1 MTTVKIEQQPA
12 VWNNYEKIL
21 FRFFFIYF
29 LLQTVPLDWRYYR
42 GIFSINWLDLKYGD
56 IFFITRYFPSFSSA
70 TGSFV
75 EWIFIAAIAAIGAFI
90 WTKKDKPNT
99 DYSILYY
106 WLRVILRYR
115 LAIGIIGYGFIKFFP
130 LQAPFPS
137 ISNLNT
143 NYGDFTDWKIFSLS
157 LGIVPNY
164 QSFLGGVELLA
175 GLLLFFRRTASV
187 GALFVLV
194 FTGNVFISNL
204 AYTGGEYV
212 YSFYLIS
219 LALFVFAY
227 DAQRIYNLVSL
238 GKPTVPNLYHPVFP
252 DKQENVRLALKITII
267 FFFVF
272 VYGFKTYKGYKNDPY
287 QFPKSAGIAGA
298 AGIYNVASF
307 KLNQQVLEYSATNPL
322 RWKDVVFEKWA
333 TISIRSSRPVI
344 LDSTNYE
351 QISYKDEDRDYELSG
366 SGGRHYYSYTI
377 DSQNHVLNLQNKNR
391 HYKNDRFVL
400 HYNQI
405 DSTTIALSGVNQEKD
420 SLHVLLQRIEKKYP
434 IKLGRRGR
442 LKL

>member
-1 MTTVKIEQQPA
+1 MSTVKPAQPSTD
-12 VWNNYEKIL
+12 WKDYEKIIL
-21 FRFFFIYF
+21 RFFFIYF
-29 LLQTVPLDWRYYR
+29 LLQTIPLDWKYYK
-42 GIFSINWLDLKYGD
+42 GIFSIDWLNMKYGD
-56 IFFITRYFPSFSSA
+56 IFFISRYFPSFSSA

-75 EWIFIAAIAAIGAFI
+75 DWLIIAAVAAIGTVI

-99 DYSILYY
+99 DYSVLYY

-143 NYGDFTDWKIFSLS
+143 NYGDFTDWKLFSLS

-164 QSFLGGVELLA
+164 ESFLGGVELLA
-175 GLLLFFRRTASV
+175 GILLFFRRTASI
-187 GALFVLV
+187 GALIVLV

-204 AYTGGEYV
+204 AYEGGEYV

-238 GKPTVPNLYHPVFP
+238 GKPTVPNLFKPVFP
-252 DKQENVRLALKITII
+252 GWQENARIVVKISLI

-272 VYGFKTYKGYKNDPY
+272 VYAFKTYKGYREDPY
-287 QFPKSAGIAGA
+287 QFPTTAGLSGS
-298 AGIYNVASF
+298 AGIYNVSEF
-307 KLNQQVLEYSATNPL
+307 KLNGSNYPYSATDPI

-333 TISIRSSRPVI
+333 TMSIRSNRPVI

-351 QISYKDEDRDYELSG
+351 QISYKDDERNYEFAG
-366 SGGRHYYSYTI
+366 SGGRHYYSFIADTV
-377 DSQNHVLNLQNKNR
+377 NHVLRLQNKNKN
-391 HYKNDRFVL
+391 YGNDRL
-400 HYNQI
+400 TLNYSRP
-405 DSTTIALSGVNQEKD
+405 DSTTIILSGLSQGKD
-420 SLHVLLQRIEKKYP
+420 SLYVVLNRIDKKYP